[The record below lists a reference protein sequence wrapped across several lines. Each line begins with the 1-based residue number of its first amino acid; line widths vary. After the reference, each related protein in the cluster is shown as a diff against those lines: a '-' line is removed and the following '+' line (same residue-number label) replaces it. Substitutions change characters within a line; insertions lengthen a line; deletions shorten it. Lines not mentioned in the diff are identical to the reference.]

1 MSVEEGNH
9 ELGQAMKGKTLN
21 WDKIVLC
28 QSKITMELKRK
39 TELNKEIGGK
49 ETKTLYP
56 INSVVFH
63 CFMITCCVFGA
74 IKFYQLKVHCNFSV
88 YLTSC
93 IKYRLIL
100 LWHTL
105 LSEIFVVLQGFWKIN
120 PAIYFMINIDTSSAR
135 KKFLPLWFR
144 FLCCLIHFYRR
155 KFFQLFVFFSY
166 LAIILFMFVLI
177 FLIVPSKVHLMQL
190 EITTII

>member
-1 MSVEEGNH
+1 
-9 ELGQAMKGKTLN
+9 MKGKTLN
-21 WDKIVLC
+21 QDKIVLC

-93 IKYRLIL
+93 IKYKLIL
-100 LWHTL
+100 L
-105 LSEIFVVLQGFWKIN
+105 
-120 PAIYFMINIDTSSAR
+120 
-135 KKFLPLWFR
+135 
-144 FLCCLIHFYRR
+144 
-155 KFFQLFVFFSY
+155 
-166 LAIILFMFVLI
+166 
-177 FLIVPSKVHLMQL
+177 
-190 EITTII
+190 